1 MKITRVINV
10 AALMLGV
17 LLLCQCTKEEKSA
30 VQPQANVPATVK
42 MAYIDS
48 DSLAA
53 KYNFAKDI
61 FEANQRAQNKLEN
74 VRQQKAAELQRFQS
88 EIEQKGRNNGYL
100 TEESYKADMQ
110 KYQQMGYDAE
120 RHMNDLQNKFVNENN
135 LSLKQLND
143 SIDKCIS
150 EYAKK
155 ERHLCGARQ
164 ESHILCQRN
173 PQHHQRHCKDSQRA
187 LQQSREKIT
196 AKRFATNRFF

>member
-110 KYQQMGYDAE
+110 KYQQLGY
-120 RHMNDLQNKFVNENN
+120 
-135 LSLKQLND
+135 
-143 SIDKCIS
+143 
-150 EYAKK
+150 
-155 ERHLCGARQ
+155 
-164 ESHILCQRN
+164 
-173 PQHHQRHCKDSQRA
+173 
-187 LQQSREKIT
+187 
-196 AKRFATNRFF
+196 FA

>member
-30 VQPQANVPATVK
+30 VQPQANVLATVK

-155 ERHLCGARQ
+155 NGISVVLDKKATYYVNGIPNITNDIVKILNERY
-164 ESHILCQRN
+164 N
-173 PQHHQRHCKDSQRA
+173 KV
-187 LQQSREKIT
+187 EK
-196 AKRFATNRFF
+196 K

>member
-1 MKITRVINV
+1 
-10 AALMLGV
+10 
-17 LLLCQCTKEEKSA
+17 
-30 VQPQANVPATVK
+30 

-135 LSLKQLND
+135 LISVVLDKKATYYVNGIPNITNDIVKILNERYN
-143 SIDKCIS
+143 KV
-150 EYAKK
+150 EKK
-155 ERHLCGARQ
+155 
-164 ESHILCQRN
+164 
-173 PQHHQRHCKDSQRA
+173 
-187 LQQSREKIT
+187 
-196 AKRFATNRFF
+196 

>member
-74 VRQQKAAELQRFQS
+74 VRQQKAAELQRFKS
-88 EIEQKGRNNGYL
+88 SRRDATTATSQKKATRPTCRN
-100 TEESYKADMQ
+100 T
-110 KYQQMGYDAE
+110 
-120 RHMNDLQNKFVNENN
+120 
-135 LSLKQLND
+135 
-143 SIDKCIS
+143 
-150 EYAKK
+150 
-155 ERHLCGARQ
+155 
-164 ESHILCQRN
+164 
-173 PQHHQRHCKDSQRA
+173 
-187 LQQSREKIT
+187 SRW
-196 AKRFATNRFF
+196 ATMPNAI

>member
-74 VRQQKAAELQRFQS
+74 VRQQRPPNCSASNRKSNRRDATTATLQKKATRPTC
-88 EIEQKGRNNGYL
+88 RN
-100 TEESYKADMQ
+100 
-110 KYQQMGYDAE
+110 
-120 RHMNDLQNKFVNENN
+120 
-135 LSLKQLND
+135 
-143 SIDKCIS
+143 
-150 EYAKK
+150 
-155 ERHLCGARQ
+155 
-164 ESHILCQRN
+164 
-173 PQHHQRHCKDSQRA
+173 
-187 LQQSREKIT
+187 
-196 AKRFATNRFF
+196 TNRWATMPNAI

>member
-74 VRQQKAAELQRFQS
+74 VRQQKAAELLRVERLPEDFEPAAHVAQPKRRRAFHRAPSAIPAEDVVQAPREQADRQRQRKEAPERKAPRRRKFPPRQPRK
-88 EIEQKGRNNGYL
+88 EI
-100 TEESYKADMQ
+100 
-110 KYQQMGYDAE
+110 
-120 RHMNDLQNKFVNENN
+120 
-135 LSLKQLND
+135 
-143 SIDKCIS
+143 
-150 EYAKK
+150 
-155 ERHLCGARQ
+155 
-164 ESHILCQRN
+164 
-173 PQHHQRHCKDSQRA
+173 RA
-187 LQQSREKIT
+187 
-196 AKRFATNRFF
+196 A

>member
-110 KYQQMGYDAE
+110 TEVLRYAEGDAE
-120 RHMNDLQNKFVNENN
+120 FGAKCYLTYIPIYGSGDDYCG
-135 LSLKQLND
+135 D
-143 SIDKCIS
+143 STFIIG
-150 EYAKK
+150 
-155 ERHLCGARQ
+155 LCSDGRYR
-164 ESHILCQRN
+164 ILAVT
-173 PQHHQRHCKDSQRA
+173 S
-187 LQQSREKIT
+187 
-196 AKRFATNRFF
+196 

>member
-61 FEANQRAQNKLEN
+61 FEANQRASKRMPNCSASNRKSS
-74 VRQQKAAELQRFQS
+74 RRDATTATSQKKATRPTC
-88 EIEQKGRNNGYL
+88 RN
-100 TEESYKADMQ
+100 T
-110 KYQQMGYDAE
+110 
-120 RHMNDLQNKFVNENN
+120 
-135 LSLKQLND
+135 
-143 SIDKCIS
+143 
-150 EYAKK
+150 
-155 ERHLCGARQ
+155 
-164 ESHILCQRN
+164 
-173 PQHHQRHCKDSQRA
+173 
-187 LQQSREKIT
+187 SRW
-196 AKRFATNRFF
+196 ATMPNAI

>member
-74 VRQQKAAELQRFQS
+74 VRQQKA
-88 EIEQKGRNNGYL
+88 KWPTCRNTSSSGTMPNAIS
-100 TEESYKADMQ
+100 TTF
-110 KYQQMGYDAE
+110 
-120 RHMNDLQNKFVNENN
+120 RTC
-135 LSLKQLND
+135 LSTKTT
-143 SIDKCIS
+143 S
-150 EYAKK
+150 
-155 ERHLCGARQ
+155 
-164 ESHILCQRN
+164 
-173 PQHHQRHCKDSQRA
+173 P
-187 LQQSREKIT
+187 
-196 AKRFATNRFF
+196 

>member
-42 MAYIDS
+42 MAYI
-48 DSLAA
+48 
-53 KYNFAKDI
+53 FAKDI

-155 ERHLCGARQ
+155 NGISVVLDKKATYYVNGIPNITNDIVKILNERY
-164 ESHILCQRN
+164 N
-173 PQHHQRHCKDSQRA
+173 KV
-187 LQQSREKIT
+187 EK
-196 AKRFATNRFF
+196 K